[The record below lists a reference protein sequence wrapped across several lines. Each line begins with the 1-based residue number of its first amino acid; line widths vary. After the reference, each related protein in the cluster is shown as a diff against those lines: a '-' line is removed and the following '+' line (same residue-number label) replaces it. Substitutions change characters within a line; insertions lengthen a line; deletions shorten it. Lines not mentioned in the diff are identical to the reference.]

1 MVSLLSGSLALRVKK
16 QLIMV
21 MGAQRSGTTALFR
34 SLAHDRALT
43 SFHESAEDAL
53 YYLYRLRPVRETAP
67 ILNAAPGA
75 VLLKPITETFYRS
88 LEELKTEYANY
99 ALKFVWIYRDPVN
112 VLHSMSRKG
121 WLPCALEGEPGA
133 GTWVARNQL
142 ALRFQKDHPAAI
154 AIVRYEDLVSDPK
167 IFGSLCKSLDV
178 NGAPVFRE
186 DRGSGRSDLP
196 LSVQRAIEAAT
207 GATLRALDSAR
218 TFRPGRLQRWKSAAR
233 AKLSR
238 PAKRSTSATVS
249 SPPPEWKESVAAA
262 QPTLPADLEGLLFW
276 LDAGRLSPHKG
287 RIQQAEESGP
297 LRLRALADGQS
308 PFCIPFLNGQSA
320 LFFPASKATERLL
333 GEHGL
338 LRFVVPATGKCPL
351 VGDSFSVCALIKPH
365 IPPKPHRRQERTV
378 VVRIH
383 SGDANAE
390 FILEWDRALRASRAI
405 LRTNDRYGSVA
416 TERSSHPHQQWRMI
430 YFQLQDG
437 DDSQLLISADGIES
451 IAPLTAPAAPLQ
463 SPPEP
468 DWTIELGGSEA
479 DPGALFYGAIAE
491 VILFGRRLIRTE
503 QFAIAGYLKQKYQ
516 L

>member
-1 MVSLLSGSLALRVKK
+1 LRVKK

-34 SLAHDRALT
+34 SLALDRALT
-43 SFHESAEDAL
+43 SFDESAEDAL

-75 VLLKPITETFYRS
+75 VLLKPITETFYHS

-121 WLPCALEGEPGA
+121 WLPCALESEPGA
-133 GTWVARNQL
+133 STWVARNQL

-154 AIVRYEDLVSDPK
+154 AIVHYEDLVSDPK

-218 TFRPGRLQRWKSAAR
+218 SFRPRRLQRWKSAAR
-233 AKLSR
+233 AKLLR

-262 QPTLPADLEGLLFW
+262 QPTFPADLEGLLFW
-276 LDAGRLSPHKG
+276 LDA
-287 RIQQAEESGP
+287 
-297 LRLRALADGQS
+297 
-308 PFCIPFLNGQSA
+308 
-320 LFFPASKATERLL
+320 
-333 GEHGL
+333 
-338 LRFVVPATGKCPL
+338 
-351 VGDSFSVCALIKPH
+351 
-365 IPPKPHRRQERTV
+365 
-378 VVRIH
+378 
-383 SGDANAE
+383 
-390 FILEWDRALRASRAI
+390 
-405 LRTNDRYGSVA
+405 
-416 TERSSHPHQQWRMI
+416 
-430 YFQLQDG
+430 
-437 DDSQLLISADGIES
+437 DGIES
-451 IAPLTAPAAPLQ
+451 VASLTAPAPPLQ
-463 SPPEP
+463 SPPER

>member
-1 MVSLLSGSLALRVKK
+1 M
-16 QLIMV
+16 
-21 MGAQRSGTTALFR
+21 
-34 SLAHDRALT
+34 
-43 SFHESAEDAL
+43 
-53 YYLYRLRPVRETAP
+53 
-67 ILNAAPGA
+67 
-75 VLLKPITETFYRS
+75 
-88 LEELKTEYANY
+88 
-99 ALKFVWIYRDPVN
+99 
-112 VLHSMSRKG
+112 
-121 WLPCALEGEPGA
+121 
-133 GTWVARNQL
+133 
-142 ALRFQKDHPAAI
+142 
-154 AIVRYEDLVSDPK
+154 
-167 IFGSLCKSLDV
+167 
-178 NGAPVFRE
+178 
-186 DRGSGRSDLP
+186 
-196 LSVQRAIEAAT
+196 
-207 GATLRALDSAR
+207 
-218 TFRPGRLQRWKSAAR
+218 
-233 AKLSR
+233 
-238 PAKRSTSATVS
+238 
-249 SPPPEWKESVAAA
+249 
-262 QPTLPADLEGLLFW
+262 LPADLEGLLFW

-320 LFFPASKATERLL
+320 LFFPTSKATERLL

-365 IPPKPHRRQERTV
+365 IPPEPHRRQERTV

-437 DDSQLLISADGIES
+437 NDSQLLISADGIES

-468 DWTIELGGSEA
+468 GWTIELGGSEA

>member
-1 MVSLLSGSLALRVKK
+1 MLVKK
-16 QLIMV
+16 RLIMV
-21 MGAQRSGTTALFR
+21 MGTQRSGTTALFR

-53 YYLYRLRPVRETAP
+53 YYLYRLRPVRETAA

-75 VLLKPITETFYRS
+75 VLLKPITETIDRS
-88 LEELKTEYANY
+88 LEDLKTEYANY

-121 WLPCALEGEPGA
+121 WLPRALEGEPGA
-133 GTWVARNQL
+133 VTWVARNQL
-142 ALRFQKDHPAAI
+142 ALRFQKDHPGAI
-154 AIVRYEDLVSDPK
+154 AIVRYEDLVSDPT

-186 DRGSGRSDLP
+186 DRGSGRSELP
-196 LSVQRAIEAAT
+196 LAIQRAIEAAT
-207 GATLRALDSAR
+207 GATLQALDCAR

-233 AKLSR
+233 AKLVR

-249 SPPPEWKESVAAA
+249 SAPQEWKENVAAA
-262 QPTLPADLEGLLFW
+262 EPTLPTDLEGLLFW

-308 PFCIPFLNGQSA
+308 PFCMPFLNDQSA
-320 LFFPASKATERLL
+320 LFFPTSKATERLL
-333 GEHGL
+333 GENGL

-351 VGDSFSVCALIKPH
+351 VSNSFSVCVLIKPH
-365 IPPKPHRRQERTV
+365 IPREPHPRQERTV
-378 VVRIH
+378 VVRVH
-383 SGDANAE
+383 SEGVNAE

-405 LRTNDRYGSVA
+405 LRTRDRYGSVT
-416 TERSSHPHQQWRMI
+416 TERNSHPHQQWRMI
-430 YFQLQDG
+430 YFQLQEDG
-437 DDSQLLISADGIES
+437 EDSQLFISADGIES
-451 IAPLTAPAAPLQ
+451 IAPLTAPAGPLQ

-468 DWTIELGGSEA
+468 DWTIELGGSRA

-491 VILFGRRLIRTE
+491 VILFGRRLTRTE
-503 QFAIAGYLKQKYQ
+503 QFAIARYVKQKYQ

>member
-1 MVSLLSGSLALRVKK
+1 
-16 QLIMV
+16 
-21 MGAQRSGTTALFR
+21 
-34 SLAHDRALT
+34 
-43 SFHESAEDAL
+43 
-53 YYLYRLRPVRETAP
+53 
-67 ILNAAPGA
+67 
-75 VLLKPITETFYRS
+75 
-88 LEELKTEYANY
+88 
-99 ALKFVWIYRDPVN
+99 
-112 VLHSMSRKG
+112 MSRKG

-142 ALRFQKDHPAAI
+142 ALRFQKDHPAGI

-167 IFGSLCKSLDV
+167 IFGSLCKSLGV
-178 NGAPVFRE
+178 HGTPVFRE

-196 LSVQRAIEAAT
+196 LLCPASDRGRHRGDIAGARFRAQFQARSIYNVGNLLRGQNSRGPRSGRRQPQSRRRRPNGKRASQLPNQR
-207 GATLRALDSAR
+207 
-218 TFRPGRLQRWKSAAR
+218 FRPTWRACFFGSTRAVCLRTRDASSKRKRAAR
-233 AKLSR
+233 FAC
-238 PAKRSTSATVS
+238 A
-249 SPPPEWKESVAAA
+249 
-262 QPTLPADLEGLLFW
+262 
-276 LDAGRLSPHKG
+276 
-287 RIQQAEESGP
+287 
-297 LRLRALADGQS
+297 ALADGQS

-437 DDSQLLISADGIES
+437 NDSQLLISADGIES
-451 IAPLTAPAAPLQ
+451 IASLTAPAAPLQ
-463 SPPEP
+463 FPPEP
-468 DWTIELGGSEA
+468 GWTIELGGSEA

-503 QFAIAGYLKQKYQ
+503 QFAIAGYLKQKYR

>member
-1 MVSLLSGSLALRVKK
+1 MRVKK

-34 SLAHDRALT
+34 SLAKDRALT

-75 VLLKPITETFYRS
+75 VLLKPITETIDRS
-88 LEELKTEYANY
+88 LEELKTEYVNY

-121 WLPCALEGEPGA
+121 WLPCALEGESGA
-133 GTWVARNQL
+133 GAWVVRNHL

-154 AIVRYEDLVSDPK
+154 AIVRYEDLISDPK
-167 IFGSLCKSLDV
+167 IFASLCKSLGV

-196 LSVQRAIEAAT
+196 HALQRAIETAT
-207 GATLRALDSAR
+207 EATLRALDSAR
-218 TFRPGRLQRWKSAAR
+218 TFRPGRLHRWKSAAR

-238 PAKRSTSATVS
+238 PAKRSTPATFP
-249 SPPPEWKESVAAA
+249 SPPPEWKEGVAAA
-262 QPTLPADLEGLLFW
+262 QPTLPADIEGLLFW
-276 LDAGRLSPHKG
+276 LDANRLSPQRG

-297 LRLRALADGQS
+297 LRLRALADDQS

-320 LFFPASKATERLL
+320 LFFPTSKATERLL
-333 GEHGL
+333 GHPGL

-351 VGDSFSVCALIKPH
+351 VGKSFSVCALIKPH
-365 IPPKPHRRQERTV
+365 IPPEPHRRQERTV
-378 VVRIH
+378 VLRIH
-383 SGDANAE
+383 SGDAKAE
-390 FILEWDRALRASRAI
+390 LILEWDRALRASRAI
-405 LRTNDRYGSVA
+405 LRTNDRYGSVTTA
-416 TERSSHPHQQWRMI
+416 RSSHPHQQWRMI
-430 YFQLQDG
+430 HFQVEDG
-437 DDSQLLISADGIES
+437 NDSQLLISADGIENV
-451 IAPLTAPAAPLQ
+451 APLTAPAAPLP
-463 SPPEP
+463 SPPGA
-468 DWTIELGGSEA
+468 DWTIELGGSET

-491 VILFGRRLIRTE
+491 VILFGRRLTRRE
-503 QFAIAGYLKQKYQ
+503 QFAIFGYLKQKYR

>member
-1 MVSLLSGSLALRVKK
+1 MRVKK

-53 YYLYRLRPVRETAP
+53 YYLYRLRPVRETAS

-75 VLLKPITETFYRS
+75 VLLKPITETLDRS
-88 LEELKTEYANY
+88 LAELKIEYANY

-133 GTWVARNQL
+133 GTWVTRNQL
-142 ALRFQKDHPAAI
+142 ALRFQKDHPAGI
-154 AIVRYEDLVSDPK
+154 AIVRYEDLLSDPK
-167 IFGSLCKSLDV
+167 IFGSLCKSLGV
-178 NGAPVFRE
+178 HGTPVFRE

-196 LSVQRAIEAAT
+196 LALQRAIEAAT

-238 PAKRSTSATVS
+238 PAKRSTSTTVS

-287 RIQQAEESGP
+287 RIQQADESGP

-320 LFFPASKATERLL
+320 LFFPTTKATERQL

-365 IPPKPHRRQERTV
+365 IPPEPHRRQGRTV
-378 VVRIH
+378 AVRIH

-405 LRTNDRYGSVA
+405 LRTNDRHGSVA

-437 DDSQLLISADGIES
+437 NDSQLLISADGIES
-451 IAPLTAPAAPLQ
+451 IASLTAPAAPLQ

-468 DWTIELGGSEA
+468 GWTIELGGSEA

-503 QFAIAGYLKQKYQ
+503 QFAIAGYLKQKYR

>member
-34 SLAHDRALT
+34 SLALDRALT

-67 ILNAAPGA
+67 ILNAATGA
-75 VLLKPITETFYRS
+75 VLLKPITETLDRS

-142 ALRFQKDHPAAI
+142 ALRFQKDDPAAI
-154 AIVRYEDLVSDPK
+154 AIVRYEDLLSDPK
-167 IFGSLCKSLDV
+167 IFGSLCKSLGV
-178 NGAPVFRE
+178 HGTPVFRE

-196 LSVQRAIEAAT
+196 LAVQRAIEAAT
-207 GATLRALDSAR
+207 EATLRELDSAR

-238 PAKRSTSATVS
+238 PAKRSRPATVS

-262 QPTLPADLEGLLFW
+262 QPKLPANLEGLLFW

-297 LRLRALADGQS
+297 LRLRALPDGQS

-320 LFFPASKATERLL
+320 LFFPTTKATERQL

-351 VGDSFSVCALIKPH
+351 VDDSFSVCALIKPH
-365 IPPKPHRRQERTV
+365 IPPEPHRRQGRTV
-378 VVRIH
+378 AVRIH

-390 FILEWDRALRASRAI
+390 FILEWDRALQASRAI
-405 LRTNDRYGSVA
+405 FRTNNRYGSVA

-437 DDSQLLISADGIES
+437 NDSQLLISADGIES
-451 IAPLTAPAAPLQ
+451 IASLTAPAAPLQ
-463 SPPEP
+463 FPPEP
-468 DWTIELGGSEA
+468 GWTIELGGSEA

-503 QFAIAGYLKQKYQ
+503 QFAIAGYLKQKYR